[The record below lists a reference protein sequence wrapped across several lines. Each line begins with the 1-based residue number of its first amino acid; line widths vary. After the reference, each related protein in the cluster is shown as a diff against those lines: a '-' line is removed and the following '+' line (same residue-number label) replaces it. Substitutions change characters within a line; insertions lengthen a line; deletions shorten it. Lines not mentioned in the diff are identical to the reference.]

1 MSGGTSP
8 VERLRQYLREI
19 SPEACALLLRELERA
34 ALSGEQFPG
43 LDLILDELRKEQR
56 DSNQSHER
64 LEAPDRRLFLPIEPF
79 LVDEEIPEK
88 ITCRV
93 VRSSLPRIW
102 TWLERDLLPLETQVL
117 LRETRATLTAG
128 DTART
133 DRLIHDFQTQ
143 SLTAIEKVLAAIAS
157 DGKSRQKLV
166 SQLGGE
172 RVLEALQEIT
182 SIFRVRG
189 VLKEISSRLPAE
201 IKNLADAE
209 LDSVRALFELPALK
223 RQDVFPYAL
232 VLLFSRLAAP
242 IHLLRLAVAS
252 VETDS
257 AKRIAETPFAFAI
270 DLVVDE
276 AMRVSNRLA
285 RDMRANAIAD
295 ICVGIKRFHDLARG
309 LVSEI
314 NMSDDTRWAK
324 RLSQLRADTA
334 GLLRARIDGL
344 PGQVRRL
351 LRPHPKGEIARAP
364 LSTPTRSPMS
374 KPPSKCFA
382 SVACMRRNWRSAK
395 LPCGSTRSWRLA
407 SIRRHRRSSIRCAIP
422 RPRIALSGSPNWKRP
437 SAFRAKYSDSAM
449 PNCSRRPLKSRS
461 IANAARR
468 KADRRAPAQI
478 RLQPDPYSRAAWRS
492 MEYKVDG
499 RGP

>member
-19 SPEACALLLRELERA
+19 SPEARALLLRELERA

-43 LDLILDELRKEQR
+43 LDLILGELRREQR

-64 LEAPDRRLFLPIEPF
+64 LEAPDRRFFLPIEPF

-88 ITCRV
+88 ITGRV

-128 DTART
+128 DTVRT
-133 DRLIHDFQTQ
+133 DRLNHDFQTQ
-143 SLTAIEKVLAAIAS
+143 SLTAIEKTLAAVAG
-157 DGKSRQKLV
+157 DGRSRQKLV

-189 VLKEISSRLPAE
+189 ALKEISLRLPAE

-257 AKRIAETPFAFAI
+257 AKKIAETPFAFAI

-276 AMRVSNRLA
+276 VTRVSNRLA

-334 GLLRARIDGL
+334 GLLRSKIDGL

-351 LRPHPKGEIARAP
+351 LRPHPKEEIAPGSVVDTHAVADVEASLEVLRACRMYAAEVAVSEITLR
-364 LSTPTRSPMS
+364 LSSELETCLDTATQALLDSVRNSSPEDRPFRLSQLDAAVRFSS
-374 KPPSKCFA
+374 KVFGRHYAELLSKA
-382 SVACMRRNWRSAK
+382 AEVALHSE
-395 LPCGSTRSWRLA
+395 
-407 SIRRHRRSSIRCAIP
+407 
-422 RPRIALSGSPNWKRP
+422 
-437 SAFRAKYSDSAM
+437 
-449 PNCSRRPLKSRS
+449 
-461 IANAARR
+461 
-468 KADRRAPAQI
+468 RRAAQ
-478 RLQPDPYSRAAWRS
+478 
-492 MEYKVDG
+492 G
-499 RGP
+499 

>member
-19 SPEACALLLRELERA
+19 SPEARALLLRELERA

-64 LEAPDRRLFLPIEPF
+64 LEPPDRRFFLPIEPF

-88 ITCRV
+88 ITGRV

-128 DTART
+128 DTVRT

-143 SLTAIEKVLAAIAS
+143 SLTAIEQALAVIAG
-157 DGKSRQKLV
+157 DGKRRQKLV

-172 RVLEALQEIT
+172 RALEALQEIT

-189 VLKEISSRLPAE
+189 ALKEISSRLPAE

-232 VLLFSRLAAP
+232 VLLFSRLTAP

-276 AMRVSNRLA
+276 AARVSNRLA

-314 NMSDDTRWAK
+314 NMSDDTGWAK

-334 GLLRARIDGL
+334 ALLRSKIDGL

-351 LRPHPKGEIARAP
+351 LRPHPKEEIAPGSVVDTHEVADVEASLEVLRACRMYAAEAAVSEITLRLFSELETCLDTATQALLDSVRDSSP
-364 LSTPTRSPMS
+364 EDRPFRLSQLEAAVRFSS
-374 KPPSKCFA
+374 KVFGRRYAELLSKA
-382 SVACMRRNWRSAK
+382 AEVALHSE
-395 LPCGSTRSWRLA
+395 
-407 SIRRHRRSSIRCAIP
+407 
-422 RPRIALSGSPNWKRP
+422 
-437 SAFRAKYSDSAM
+437 
-449 PNCSRRPLKSRS
+449 
-461 IANAARR
+461 
-468 KADRRAPAQI
+468 RRAAQ
-478 RLQPDPYSRAAWRS
+478 
-492 MEYKVDG
+492 G
-499 RGP
+499 

>member
-19 SPEACALLLRELERA
+19 SPEARALLLRELERA

-64 LEAPDRRLFLPIEPF
+64 LEAPDRRFFLPVEPF

-88 ITCRV
+88 VTGRV

-143 SLTAIEKVLAAIAS
+143 SLTAIEKTLAAIAG

-189 VLKEISSRLPAE
+189 ALKEISSRLPAE

-276 AMRVSNRLA
+276 ATRVSNRLA

-351 LRPHPKGEIARAP
+351 LRPHPKEEIAPGSAVDTHAVADVEASLEVLRACRMYAAEVAVSEITLR
-364 LSTPTRSPMS
+364 LSSELETCLDTATQALLDSVRNSSPEDRPFRLSQLDAAVRFSS
-374 KPPSKCFA
+374 KVFGRRYAELLSKA
-382 SVACMRRNWRSAK
+382 AEVALHSE
-395 LPCGSTRSWRLA
+395 
-407 SIRRHRRSSIRCAIP
+407 
-422 RPRIALSGSPNWKRP
+422 
-437 SAFRAKYSDSAM
+437 
-449 PNCSRRPLKSRS
+449 
-461 IANAARR
+461 
-468 KADRRAPAQI
+468 RRAAQ
-478 RLQPDPYSRAAWRS
+478 
-492 MEYKVDG
+492 G
-499 RGP
+499 

>member
-19 SPEACALLLRELERA
+19 SPEARALLLRELERA

-64 LEAPDRRLFLPIEPF
+64 LEAPDRRFFLPIEPF

-88 ITCRV
+88 ITGRV

-143 SLTAIEKVLAAIAS
+143 SLTAIEKTLAAIAG

-189 VLKEISSRLPAE
+189 ALKEISSRLPAE

-232 VLLFSRLAAP
+232 VLLFSRLTAP
-242 IHLLRLAVAS
+242 IHLLRLVVAS

-276 AMRVSNRLA
+276 ATRVSNRLA

-351 LRPHPKGEIARAP
+351 LRPHPKEEVAPGSVVDTHAVADVEASLEVLRACRMYAAEVAVSEITLR
-364 LSTPTRSPMS
+364 LSSELETCLDTATQALLDSVRNSSPEDRPFRLSQLDAAVRFSS
-374 KPPSKCFA
+374 KVFGRRYAELLSKA
-382 SVACMRRNWRSAK
+382 AEVALHSE
-395 LPCGSTRSWRLA
+395 
-407 SIRRHRRSSIRCAIP
+407 
-422 RPRIALSGSPNWKRP
+422 
-437 SAFRAKYSDSAM
+437 
-449 PNCSRRPLKSRS
+449 
-461 IANAARR
+461 
-468 KADRRAPAQI
+468 RRAAQ
-478 RLQPDPYSRAAWRS
+478 
-492 MEYKVDG
+492 G
-499 RGP
+499 